1 MAGDAC
7 GNALSA
13 VVNGMPRRGCR
24 LQAQCEDSSWIT
36 VAPVSRLLAN
46 PCPLLPTFPPLP
58 PVLPLQIAKECR
70 AAGKAVFVES
80 LVSLRLL
87 L

>member
-1 MAGDAC
+1 MAIHVA
-7 GNALSA
+7 GNALS
-13 VVNGMPRRGCR
+13 VVSSGVPAGICH
-24 LQAQCEDSSWIT
+24 AQCARIQHGLT
-36 VAPVSRLLAN
+36 IAPVSHLLGS
-46 PCPLLPTFPPLP
+46 PRSLLPTHSPLP
-58 PVLPLQIAKECR
+58 LFLPLQIAKECR